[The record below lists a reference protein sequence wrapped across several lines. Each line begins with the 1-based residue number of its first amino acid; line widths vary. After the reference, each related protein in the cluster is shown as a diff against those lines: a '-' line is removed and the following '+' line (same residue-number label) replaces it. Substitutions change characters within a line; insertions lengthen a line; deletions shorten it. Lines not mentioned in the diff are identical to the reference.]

1 MASALSHL
9 TDNGLDAA
17 PAHGEVVD
25 EKKPEPSLASTGTFV
40 EGSEGVTHEELSTLR
55 HLPDTLPFAAFLV
68 VVVEFAERWTYY
80 GEFPSAPH
88 IVPRRSRMPIVAT
101 VTVWG
106 NYIRAKL
113 PPGSTTG
120 AVPAS
125 HRDDG
130 VAGALGG
137 GVQASFAIR
146 NFNTFW
152 VYVTPFLGGFVA
164 DCYLGRYKTILYFSL
179 VCL

>member
-1 MASALSHL
+1 MSFVFVSYRPQAIRISNAHMASIA
-9 TDNGLDAA
+9 
-17 PAHGEVVD
+17 
-25 EKKPEPSLASTGTFV
+25 
-40 EGSEGVTHEELSTLR
+40 
-55 HLPDTLPFAAFLV
+55 
-68 VVVEFAERWTYY
+68 
-80 GEFPSAPH
+80 
-88 IVPRRSRMPIVAT
+88 AT

-120 AVPAS
+120 AVPAG
-125 HRDDG
+125 HRADG
-130 VAGALGG
+130 VAGALGR

-146 NFNTFW
+146 NFNVFW
-152 VYVTPFLGGFVA
+152 VYVTPFLGGYIA

>member
-1 MASALSHL
+1 MVGFILRLVSSVGNRISNTHAASI
-9 TDNGLDAA
+9 
-17 PAHGEVVD
+17 PA
-25 EKKPEPSLASTGTFV
+25 T
-40 EGSEGVTHEELSTLR
+40 
-55 HLPDTLPFAAFLV
+55 
-68 VVVEFAERWTYY
+68 
-80 GEFPSAPH
+80 
-88 IVPRRSRMPIVAT
+88 I
-101 VTVWG
+101 TVWG

-120 AVPAS
+120 AVPAD
-125 HRDDG
+125 HRADG
-130 VAGALGG
+130 VAGALGR

-152 VYVTPFLGGFVA
+152 VYVTPFLGGFIA